1 MLQRRPNFVIFLSDQ
16 HRADLLGCAGHPV
29 LRTPH
34 IDSIAGEGV
43 RFERFYVANPVC
55 MPNRASILTGR
66 PSSVHGVR
74 SNGLPLPDDEVTFP
88 ELLVD
93 AGYSTVLVGK
103 AHLQNNTGL
112 PPKLQR
118 PPAPPSHRSPAPAL
132 ADARRDHRDGTQYD
146 QEGPREWDDPATQVK
161 LPFYGFQHVDLATG
175 HGDLVEG
182 NYLAWTRQKGA
193 DVRSLRGPENALP
206 HDYACP
212 QAWRTAVPAEIYP
225 TAYIA
230 EKACE
235 AIDRLAGADEPFFLL
250 VSFPDPHHPFTPP
263 GRYWDMYAP
272 DEMPPEWAYG
282 DDNWP
287 VPPHVQAVLQERA
300 TGHAQ
305 VGGFAAFAA
314 SEREAREA
322 HALSC
327 GMVACIDDAI
337 GQVLQRLRGH
347 HLMDDTVI
355 AFTSDHGDFLGDHR
369 LLLKG
374 PAHYQSLVRV
384 PFIWTDPAERARGGS
399 VTQQLAS
406 SMDLAA
412 TVLDRAGIAA
422 PWGMQGR
429 SLLPVL
435 RLDHAV
441 RDAVLVEEEQ
451 QRLCFGFDKPPRVHS
466 LITPRWRV
474 SVYRDSTFGE
484 LYDLQQDPRERL
496 NRWDDPAFVQ
506 QKAELLAHLV
516 REQLKAVD
524 QAPFPT
530 GLA

>member
-1 MLQRRPNFVIFLSDQ
+1 MSTRRPNFVIFLSDQ

-34 IDSIAGEGV
+34 IDSIAARGV

-55 MPNRASILTGR
+55 MPNRASLMTGR

-74 SNGLPLPDDEVTFP
+74 SNGLPLPMDEVTFV
-88 ELLVD
+88 ELLAE
-93 AGYSTVLVGK
+93 AGYATALVGK

-112 PPKLQR
+112 PPKLER
-118 PPAPPSHRSPAPAL
+118 AAPPPALRAPSPAL
-132 ADARRDHRDGTQYD
+132 SGARRDHRDGPEYD
-146 QEGPREWDDPATQVK
+146 QEGRRDWDDPQTQVT
-161 LPFYGFQHVDLATG
+161 LPFYGFEHVDLATG
-175 HGDLVEG
+175 HGDFVEG
-182 NYLAWTRQKGA
+182 NYLAWAREKGA

-206 HDYACP
+206 HDYVCP
-212 QAWRTAVPAEIYP
+212 QAWRTAVPEALYP
-225 TAYIA
+225 TAYVA
-230 EKACE
+230 EKSCE
-235 AIDRLAGADEPFFLL
+235 AIARLATQDRPFFLL

-263 GRYWDMYAP
+263 GRYWDMYSP
-272 DEMPPEWAYG
+272 DEMPAEWAYA
-282 DDNWP
+282 DREWP
-287 VPPHVQAVLQERA
+287 VPPHVQAVFDERA
-300 TGHAQ
+300 AGRAQ

-337 GQVLQRLRGH
+337 GRVLGTLRQHG
-347 HLMDDTVI
+347 LLEDTVL

-384 PFIWTDPAERARGGS
+384 PFIWSDPALPQRYGT
-399 VTQQLAS
+399 VTGQLAS

-412 TVLDRAGIAA
+412 TVLERAGVAT

-435 RLDHAV
+435 GNDTAV
-441 RDAVLVEEEQ
+441 RDAVLIEEEQ

-466 LITPRWRV
+466 LVTATWRL
-474 SVYRDSTFGE
+474 SVYRDTTFGE
-484 LYDLQQDPRERL
+484 LYDLQADPRERV
-496 NRWDDPAFVQ
+496 NRWEDSAYVR
-506 QKAELLAHLV
+506 QKAELLAQLV

-530 GLA
+530 ALA

>member
-1 MLQRRPNFVIFLSDQ
+1 MPARRPNFVIFLSDQ
-16 HRADLLGCAGHPV
+16 HRADLLGCAGHP
-29 LRTPH
+29 LLQTPH
-34 IDSIAGEGV
+34 IDSIAHRGV
-43 RFERFYVANPVC
+43 RLERFYVANPVC
-55 MPNRASILTGR
+55 MPNRASLMTGR

-74 SNGLPLPDDEVTFP
+74 SNGLPLPMDEVTFV
-88 ELLVD
+88 ELLAD
-93 AGYSTVLVGK
+93 SGYATALVGK

-112 PPKLQR
+112 PPKLER
-118 PPAPPSHRSPAPAL
+118 TASPPGLRAPSPAL
-132 ADARRDHRDGTQYD
+132 ADARRDHRDGPAYD
-146 QEGPREWDDPATQVK
+146 QEGRRDWDNPATQVM
-161 LPFYGFQHVDLATG
+161 LPFYGFQQVDLATG

-182 NYLAWTRQKGA
+182 NYLAWARAKGV
-193 DVRSLRGPENALP
+193 DVRSLRGPEHALA

-212 QAWRTAVPAEIYP
+212 QAWRTAVPEAVYP
-225 TAYIA
+225 TAYVA
-230 EKACE
+230 EKSCE
-235 AIDRLAGADEPFFLL
+235 AIDRLAGGDQPFFLL

-263 GRYWDMYAP
+263 GRYWDMYSP
-272 DEMPPEWAYG
+272 DTVPAEWAYA
-282 DDNWP
+282 DDAWP
-287 VPPHVQAVLQERA
+287 VPPHVQAVFDERA
-300 TGHAQ
+300 VGRAQ

-327 GMVACIDDAI
+327 GMVSCIDDAV
-337 GQVLQRLRGH
+337 GQVLGALRRRG
-347 HLMDDTVI
+347 LLADTVL

-384 PFIWTDPAERARGGS
+384 PFIWSDPALLQRSGS
-399 VTQQLAS
+399 AAGELAS

-412 TVLDRAGIAA
+412 TVLERAGVAT

-435 RLDHAV
+435 RDGTAV
-441 RDAVLVEEEQ
+441 RDAVLIEEEQ

-466 LITPRWRV
+466 LVTPKWRL
-474 SVYRDSTFGE
+474 SVYRDSSFGE
-484 LYDLQQDPRERL
+484 LYDLETDPRERV
-496 NRWDDPAFVQ
+496 NRWDDAACLR
-506 QKAELLAHLV
+506 QKVELLAQLV

-530 GLA
+530 ALA